1 MIGHITASACRSL
14 HTGILLMCARESELA
29 RLQVVVRPVQ
39 YDGPRD
45 MQWLLKIVFGIGPAM
60 GTIEAS
66 RLIHPYSLF
75 SQCIAVCSV

>member
-1 MIGHITASACRSL
+1 M
-14 HTGILLMCARESELA
+14 
-29 RLQVVVRPVQ
+29 VVRPVK